1 MRLEEICALIVD
13 AEHKTAPFQE
23 EGFPNIRTP
32 NIGKGRLILDGVFR
46 VSEETYKKWTKRAIP
61 QNNDL
66 ILARE
71 APVGNV
77 AIITDDIQPC
87 LGQRTVLIRPDQ
99 NKVDSNYLCY
109 FLLGDEMQAQIKGK
123 SGGATVSHL
132 NMKDIRNLDLNYLPP
147 LPTQKKIAS
156 ILSAYDDL
164 IENNLK
170 RIKLLEEAAQ
180 NIYKEW
186 FVNLRFP
193 GWENAK
199 FDKETGLPEGWK
211 QSTIFGE
218 VEINSGGTPKTTNPS
233 FWNGDIPFFTPT
245 DASKNSHFY
254 VNQTEK
260 TINEDGLKKC
270 NSKLYPFN
278 TVFITARGTV
288 GNLCLAMIPMAMNQ
302 SCYALIGKNSLSQ
315 LFIFFSVNDSISQ
328 IKKTA
333 SGGVFDTIIVD
344 TFKRIP
350 FIIPE
355 YTLILKF
362 ENQVTAILNQTQ
374 NLIIQNQKLK
384 EARDILLPRLMN
396 QTIEV

>member
-1 MRLEEICALIVD
+1 MSWEEKPLGEIVNLKRGYDLPSRLRTKGTVPIVSSSGVTD
-13 AEHKTAPFQE
+13 YHNKSKYIG
-23 EGFPNIRTP
+23 EGVIT
-32 NIGKGRLILDGVFR
+32 GRYG
-46 VSEETYKKWTKRAIP
+46 T
-61 QNNDL
+61 
-66 ILARE
+66 
-71 APVGNV
+71 
-77 AIITDDIQPC
+77 
-87 LGQRTVLIRPDQ
+87 LGQVFYVNGEYWPLNTTLYVQDFKGNYPRYIYYYLKLLELEQYNGAAAVPGLDRNVLH
-99 NKVDSNYLCY
+99 K
-109 FLLGDEMQAQIKGK
+109 IKC
-123 SGGATVSHL
+123 
-132 NMKDIRNLDLNYLPP
+132 ILPT

-186 FVNLRFP
+186 FVHFRFP

-199 FDKETGLPEGWK
+199 FDKGTGLPEGWK
-211 QSTIFGE
+211 QSTIFDE

-315 LFIFFSVNDSISQ
+315 LFIFFSVNDSISK

-396 QTIEV
+396 QTINV